1 MMNNNTE
8 QQNLFKQFKVVKL
21 IQMILLIAIE
31 VTFFCFLF
39 LKPDFRNSLY
49 TNPHLFVLASFMWIL
64 MIVSFVFIY
73 YDFRKMEGATKNTY
87 KLGKLAYLDTMTG
100 IPNRYSCDLIF
111 KTYCNGKN
119 LDTLGCGIMEI
130 SNLTAINDKHGY
142 EQGDEAI
149 QNFCYMLDEV
159 GSEYGFVGRNSGNEY
174 LAIFELCDQNK
185 MEQFFSSLQKRIDA
199 YNQSDNHIPIEF
211 DYAYVLNQVQ
221 KVSRFADLITLAYKK
236 LHDLI

>member
-1 MMNNNTE
+1 MNNNDE
-8 QQNLFKQFKVVKL
+8 QQKLFKQFKIVKL
-21 IQMILLIAIE
+21 IQMILLIVIE
-31 VTFFCFLF
+31 VTFFGFLF

-49 TNPHLFVLASFMWIL
+49 SNPHLFALASFMWIL

-87 KLGKLAYLDTMTG
+87 RLGKLAYLDTMTG

-130 SNLTAINDKHGY
+130 SNLSAINDKHGY

-174 LAIFELCDQNK
+174 LAIFELCDQKK
-185 MEQFFSSLQKRIDA
+185 MEQFFSDLQKRIDA